1 MKKPS
6 FESKQVERMDQA
18 RSTESDSKGSGV
30 SDLERVQRWMLSVI
44 THPDGID
51 EGADADE
58 ARQWIDAGAGRLES
72 VVTRSRKLSASER
85 LAVYGN
91 AYYARLLD
99 CLGEVFPILLRTLGE
114 DTFHGFAFGYL
125 QSYPSKSYTLN
136 HLGRR
141 FPDYLRETRP
151 QGGDSADW
159 ADFLI
164 DLAEL
169 EWAIY
174 DVFDGPGLEDEEPME
189 LPDFAAIP
197 QEDWLTLRF
206 RTAPC
211 LRLLEF
217 SYPVNAHYTAV
228 RGSDDGMHLDFPERK
243 PSFLALSRR
252 NYIVRRYPLN
262 EAQFLLLQ
270 SFSEGQSLGEAL
282 DRLLRFGAASSEMLE
297 TNLARWFRD
306 WAAERCFFR
315 EVDGNTTPS
324 SETAD

>member
-1 MKKPS
+1 MSNRPLETISPESGEPDIAPS
-6 FESKQVERMDQA
+6 A
-18 RSTESDSKGSGV
+18 AGL

-51 EGADADE
+51 EGADAEE
-58 ARQWIDAGAGRLES
+58 ARRWIDAGAGQLES

-99 CLGEVFPILLRTLGE
+99 CLGEVFPILMRTLGE
-114 DTFHGFAFGYL
+114 ETFQGFAFGYL

-141 FPDYLRETRP
+141 FPGYLRETRP
-151 QGGDSADW
+151 RGGDGAEW

-174 DVFDGPGLEDEEPME
+174 EIFDGPGLEKEEPMT
-189 LPDFAAIP
+189 LPDFASIP
-197 QEDWLTLRF
+197 QDDWLSLRF

-217 SYPVNAHYTAV
+217 SYPVNSHYTAV
-228 RGSDDGMHLDFPERK
+228 RGSDDEMHLAFPARK
-243 PSFLALSRR
+243 TSFLALSRR
-252 NYIVRRYPLN
+252 DFIVRRYPLN

-270 SFSEGQSLGEAL
+270 SFSDGESLGEAL
-282 DRLLRFGAASSEMLE
+282 DRLLRLGAASPESLE
-297 TNLARWFRD
+297 RDLVRWFHD
-306 WAAERCFFR
+306 WAAERCFFLAV
-315 EVDGNTTPS
+315 EGEAPEPTVESKPS
-324 SETAD
+324 S

>member
-1 MKKPS
+1 MKKTTL
-6 FESKQVERMDQA
+6 ESKPVEQA
-18 RSTESDSKGSGV
+18 GQATSAASEV

-51 EGADADE
+51 EGADAGE
-58 ARQWIDAGAGRLES
+58 ARRWIDAGRGQLES

-99 CLGEVFPILLRTLGE
+99 CLGEVYPVLLRTLGE

-136 HLGRR
+136 ELGRR
-141 FPDYLRETRP
+141 FPGYLRETRP
-151 QGGDSADW
+151 QDGDGAEW

-174 DVFDGPGLEDEEPME
+174 HVFDGPGLEGGEPLQ
-189 LPDFAAIP
+189 LPDFGVISP
-197 QEDWLTLRF
+197 DDWLSLRF
-206 RTAPC
+206 SPAPC
-211 LRLLEF
+211 LRLLQF
-217 SYPVNAHYTAV
+217 AWPVNDHYSAV
-228 RGSDDGMHLDFPERK
+228 RTSPEAMHLDFPKSR

-252 NYIVRRYPLN
+252 DFIVRRYPLN
-262 EAQFLLLQ
+262 EAQFILLRSL
-270 SFSEGQSLGEAL
+270 SEGHTLGGSLDFLLREGFASLGE
-282 DRLLRFGAASSEMLE
+282 LE
-297 TNLARWFRD
+297 RDLAIWFRN
-306 WAAERCFFR
+306 WAAERCFFLGVG
-315 EVDGNTTPS
+315 EGSPLSHDAGG
-324 SETAD
+324 